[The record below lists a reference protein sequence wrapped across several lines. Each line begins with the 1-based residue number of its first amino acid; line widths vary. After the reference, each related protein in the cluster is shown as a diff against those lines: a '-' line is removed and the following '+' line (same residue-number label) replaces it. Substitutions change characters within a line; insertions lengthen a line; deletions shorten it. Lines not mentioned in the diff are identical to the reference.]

1 MVAAVIVDGQGRV
14 LIAQRAA
21 HRHQGGLWEFPGGKV
36 ESGEAARSAL
46 ARELEEEIGIEVTRA
61 RPLMRIRHDYPDRS
75 VLLDVWRVTAFGGE
89 AHGREGQPVAWV
101 TPDEL
106 PRYTFPAANRPIV
119 AAARLPAVYFITP
132 EPTDTDAFWSRF
144 ESVLRAGV
152 SLVQWRAKATSGE
165 EYARLAHRAIG
176 YCREAGAR
184 ILLNA
189 SSEVALA
196 LGADGVHLTSAR
208 LRELSGRPWGREGW
222 VAASCHDLSEV
233 RHAERIGADFAVVG
247 PVVATASHP
256 GTAPLGWTGL
266 QVITEQTAIPLYALG
281 GLSPADLPRAFDQ
294 GAQGIAA
301 ISSLWRSAPEVGT
314 AEWTSAAE
322 A

>member
-1 MVAAVIVDGQGRV
+1 MAAAVIVDGQGRV

-36 ESGEAARSAL
+36 ELGEAARAAL

-61 RPLMRIRHDYPDRS
+61 RPLIRIRHDYPDRS
-75 VLLDVWRVTAFGGE
+75 VLLDVWRVTGFRGE

-101 TPDEL
+101 MPDEL
-106 PRYTFPAANRPIV
+106 PRYAFPAANRPIV
-119 AAARLPAVYFITP
+119 AAARLPSVYFITP
-132 EPTDTDAFWSRF
+132 EPTDTEAFWSKF

-152 SLVQWRAKATSGE
+152 SLVQWRAKATGGE
-165 EYARLAHRAIG
+165 DYARLARRAIER
-176 YCREAGAR
+176 CHAAGAR

-189 SSEVALA
+189 SPDTARA

-208 LRELSGRPWGREGW
+208 LRELSERPWGSEGW

-247 PVVATASHP
+247 PVAATASHP
-256 GTAPLGWTGL
+256 ESVPLGWTGL
-266 QVITEQTAIPLYALG
+266 HAITEQAAIPLYALG
-281 GLSPADLPRAFDQ
+281 GMSPADLPRAFDH

-301 ISSLWRSAPEVGT
+301 ISSLWCSAPEVWASGD
-314 AEWTSAAE
+314 
-322 A
+322 